1 MSSNIGDLLDKSTG
15 RMLSQQISNRSNLRR
30 LLLTL
35 GEAQPNIGPAWC
47 ATGPG
52 IALNHQHCEPNRPT
66 AKPS

>member
-1 MSSNIGDLLDKSTG
+1 
-15 RMLSQQISNRSNLRR
+15 MLSQQISNRSNLRR

-35 GEAQPNIGPAWC
+35 GEAEPNIGPAWC